1 MRAAGGDECARRQA
15 ARAPRMCRFYAGEML
30 MGLLAVSG
38 ALAALASG
46 ARWSFAVFLTLQ
58 GASVNAAQSLHVSGL
73 SLSQPGRLMR
83 PPCSASSPP
92 RAVC

>member
-1 MRAAGGDECARRQA
+1 
-15 ARAPRMCRFYAGEML
+15 MCRFYAGEML

-58 GASVNAAQSLHVSGL
+58 GASVTAAQSLHVSGL
-73 SLSQPGRLMR
+73 SQPGRLMR
-83 PPCSASSPP
+83 LPCSASSPP
-92 RAVC
+92 SAVC